1 MIAHN
6 FGDVMGVM
14 FGNKHSFR
22 DYGMWLRERP
32 HVGNPEPKID
42 YVEIPGADGVLDVTE
57 AVTGEVKYGE
67 REMLFRFSVQADI
80 AEQQNI
86 KMRLRNDLHGKRMHI
101 VLDEDSDYYYDGRVN
116 VKFVDEM
123 PWKFGVD
130 ISVMADP
137 FKYELEET
145 LIDKALSASGG
156 SSARIEPTENV
167 SRQVF
172 NSLFVFDSPSVPT
185 ANLEI
190 FDTITVEWGSTHD
203 VYASA
208 PMFIIDDADGGHLE
222 IPVTTPLD
230 RTTFPVA
237 VSALAS
243 QDINTEKVYQ
253 ISLKGIGSARIFFSG
268 NAVEFEIENGR
279 KTVVPSV
286 QVQSSYSIAVK
297 VWLNNAYFEFENGI
311 SVNPRMVLT
320 EGVNKVMMKPV
331 GGGGFATLRFRR
343 GWL

>member
-14 FGNKHSFR
+14 FGDKHSFR

-32 HVGNPEPKID
+32 HVGTPEPKID

-67 REMLFRFSVQADI
+67 RDMLFRFSVQANI

-116 VKFVDEM
+116 VEFVDEM

-145 LIDKALSASGG
+145 ELHFDLSDF
-156 SSARIEPTENV
+156 SSIEFSPVENT
-167 SRQVF
+167 SKQEW
-172 NSLFVFDSPSVPT
+172 NSLFVFGSANAPTGNWQIYNSVRIEWT
-185 ANLEI
+185 ANSRRRQNAYWQ
-190 FDTITVEWGSTHD
+190 ITDGDGHTENFTLPTEGSGTYVD
-203 VYASA
+203 VVYTSELQTS
-208 PMFIIDDADGGHLE
+208 G
-222 IPVTTPLD
+222 
-230 RTTFPVA
+230 
-237 VSALAS
+237 
-243 QDINTEKVYQ
+243 INLEKVYRVLVSG
-253 ISLKGIGSARIFFSG
+253 IGDCKLVLTSLKAKQLIVG
-268 NAVEFEIENGR
+268 NGA
-279 KTVVPSV
+279 KSVVPTWLV
-286 QVQSSYSIAVK
+286 GDAGMYAV
-297 VWLNNAYFEFENGI
+297 VNGI
-311 SVNPRMVLT
+311 TASLPTGYSKNPQLVLSFGENEVLVSNPT
-320 EGVNKVMMKPV
+320 YETGQK
-331 GGGGFATLRFRR
+331 TIDLTFRR